1 MAEGV
6 ISGKGSSLAALP
18 SRRSRQKSSQR
29 KFGDDGRQQFEKQL
43 QGLQWGLKMQ
53 RKARSKG
60 EKMWARRQ
68 IDRTKKRFAKS
79 WLEELEA
86 KAKVSEVDKETAG
99 WTSTAAR
106 NDFEKAKRLLE
117 DKEKIQK
124 KIRRRF
130 KGEVERIE
138 KIDEELQKLRAAAE
152 AESSSEA
159 QVVAAVHDSD
169 GFVKQGARP
178 AGSSIGCERSR
189 ERQLELQEQL
199 LAMGCCA
206 GEAEEEQQQA
216 AALVKQQEQ
225 ELRASSL
232 REVELREKLEE
243 ANRRAREAE
252 EEAECKVQQQRQ

>member
-18 SRRSRQKSSQR
+18 SHRNRQKSSQQ
-29 KFGDDGRQQFEKQL
+29 KFGDDGRQKFEKQL
-43 QGLQWGLKMQ
+43 QDLHWGLKMQ
-53 RKARSKG
+53 KKAKGKG
-60 EKMWARRQ
+60 ERMWARRQ
-68 IDRTKKRFAKS
+68 IDKTKKKFAES
-79 WLEELEA
+79 WLDELEA
-86 KAKVSEVDKETAG
+86 KVKVSEVDKETAG

-159 QVVAAVHDSD
+159 QVVAAVRESS
-169 GFVKQGARP
+169 GIFEEKI
-178 AGSSIGCERSR
+178 GSSLGCRAVQEQKIEELQLRITELQGQVKEKEEQWAWVVAEKEKAARAAAEGISAAEREMESQSW
-189 ERQLELQEQL
+189 EIEELELQ
-199 LAMGCCA
+199 
-206 GEAEEEQQQA
+206 A
-216 AALVKQQEQ
+216 AAAAENLSAAEQ
-225 ELRASSL
+225 
-232 REVELREKLEE
+232 
-243 ANRRAREAE
+243 
-252 EEAECKVQQQRQ
+252 